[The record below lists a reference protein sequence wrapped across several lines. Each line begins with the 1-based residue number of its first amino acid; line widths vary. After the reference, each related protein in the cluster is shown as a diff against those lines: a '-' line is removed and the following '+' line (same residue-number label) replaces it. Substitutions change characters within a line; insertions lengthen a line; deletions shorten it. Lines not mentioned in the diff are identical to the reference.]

1 MKKVLILLLLF
12 STIGLKSYS
21 QNSSVNDQQYIQLLS
36 VYFKVN
42 STEIPQYRLEN
53 LWDQGKYLSQINPCC
68 KILLTAYT
76 DPYEFHRHG
85 YKLSKIRVMKVINTL
100 SSCGVNPNR
109 FIVKYVSIDNLSPY
123 INPQMRK
130 IDMEIIE
137 PIKN

>member
-1 MKKVLILLLLF
+1 MKKILILLLLF

-21 QNSSVNDQQYIQLLS
+21 QSSPVNNQQYIQLLS

-68 KILLTAYT
+68 KILLTAYN
-76 DPYEFHRHG
+76 DPFEFHRRG

-100 SSCGVNPNR
+100 SFCGVNPNR
-109 FIVKYVSIDNLSPY
+109 FIVKYVFNENINPY

-130 IDMEIIE
+130 IDIEIVQLLN
-137 PIKN
+137 K